1 VVEFLTA
8 KVEEDRTMTVIRMT
22 ATPERDGALH
32 LTVPVGADTGTFDV
46 AIVVT
51 PTAGAEQPGWPA
63 GYFARTYGSISDE
76 LFVAPPRPAADPV
89 EPLG

>member
-1 VVEFLTA
+1 
-8 KVEEDRTMTVIRMT
+8 MTVIRMT

-51 PTAGAEQPGWPA
+51 PTAAGAEQPGWPE
-63 GYFARTYGSISDE
+63 GYFERTYGSITDE
-76 LFVAPPRPAADPV
+76 SFVAPPRLPADPV

>member
-1 VVEFLTA
+1 
-8 KVEEDRTMTVIRMT
+8 MTVIRMT

-32 LTVPVGADTGTFDV
+32 LTIPVGADTGTFDV

-51 PTAGAEQPGWPA
+51 PSATGTEQPGWPA
-63 GYFARTYGSISDE
+63 EYFERTYGSVADE
-76 LFVAPPRPAADPV
+76 TFVAPPRLPADPV